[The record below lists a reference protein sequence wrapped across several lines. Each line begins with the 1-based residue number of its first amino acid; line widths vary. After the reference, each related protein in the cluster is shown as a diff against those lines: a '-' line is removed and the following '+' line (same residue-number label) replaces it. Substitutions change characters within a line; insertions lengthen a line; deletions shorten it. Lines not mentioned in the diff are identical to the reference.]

1 MSIDESLNMYREAK
15 NLLQEIIDTWDN
27 ISKEQLIEMLQLDLK
42 ESKNEQG

>member
-42 ESKNEQG
+42 ESKKEQG